1 MSETTTAASPAAL
14 PRPPLGIRWTAMI
27 FMSLAMFGNYYVY
40 DSIAPVADLL
50 KNQLAFSDERIGQL
64 YSIYSVAAVIVL
76 LISGVVI
83 DRVGTKVSTF
93 VFGVLCLVG
102 GILTAISPDFRVML
116 AGRFILGLGAESL
129 IVAVT
134 TAMAKW
140 FKGKELGL
148 AFGVN
153 LTIARLGSFASDWSP
168 TWAGF
173 AYDTW
178 QGPLKVA
185 AWIGGLCVVGAAVYW
200 IIEHRAEGRYE
211 LGQAG
216 SVDKLDVKDL
226 FRFDKSY
233 WYVVF
238 LCLTFYSAIFPFR
251 SFAIKFFIEA
261 HGTSRELG
269 GQINSI
275 IVFAAMI
282 ATPLFGLMTDKL
294 GKRAFFMAFGSLL
307 LLPVYLMMAYKVVHL
322 YVPVTMMGIAFSL
335 IPAILWPSVAYL
347 VDQRRLGS
355 AYALMTLIQQI
366 GFAAMNWLI
375 GKTNDVYHAG
385 VENPAGY
392 TPGMWIFSALGLFGL
407 TFSYLL
413 WRTETGPKA
422 HGLET
427 IRAGAEGAG

>member
-1 MSETTTAASPAAL
+1 MF
-14 PRPPLGIRWTAMI
+14 

-40 DSIAPVADLL
+40 DSVAPVGDLL
-50 KNQLAFSDERIGQL
+50 KNQLGFTDEKIGQL

-76 LISGVVI
+76 LISGFVI
-83 DRVGTKVSTF
+83 DRVGTKKSTF
-93 VFGVLCLVG
+93 VFGVLCLLG
-102 GILTAISPDFRVML
+102 GILTAASADFRLML

-153 LTIARLGSFASDWSP
+153 LTVARLGSFAADWSP
-168 TWAGF
+168 TWAKA
-173 AYDTW
+173 AYDSW
-178 QGPLKVA
+178 QAPLTVA
-185 AWIGGLCVVGAAVYW
+185 AWIGATCVLGAGVYW
-200 IIEHRAEGRYE
+200 LIENRAEGRYE
-211 LGQAG
+211 LGHAG
-216 SVDKLDVKDL
+216 FVDKLDIKDT
-226 FRFDKSY
+226 FRFDRSY
-233 WYVVF
+233 WYVVL

-269 GQINSI
+269 GQLNSI

-294 GKRAFFMAFGSLL
+294 GKRAFFMAMGSLL

-322 YVPVTMMGIAFSL
+322 YLPVTMMGIAFSL

-347 VDQRRLGS
+347 VEQHRLGS

-366 GFAAMNWLI
+366 GLAIMNWLI
-375 GKTNDVYHAG
+375 GKTNDIYHAG
-385 VENPAGY
+385 PANPAGY
-392 TPGMWIFSALGLFGL
+392 TPGMWIFSILGLVGL

-413 WRTETGPKA
+413 WRAEKGPKA

-427 IRAGAEGAG
+427 IKVGAE

>member
-1 MSETTTAASPAAL
+1 MSAPNAAASPAAL
-14 PRPPLGIRWTAMI
+14 PRPPLGVRWAAML

-40 DSIAPVADLL
+40 DSIAPIADLL
-50 KNQLAFSDERIGQL
+50 KSQLAFSDEKIGQL

-102 GILTAISPDFRVML
+102 GILTAVSADFRIML

-168 TWAGF
+168 TWAKF
-173 AYDTW
+173 AFDTW
-178 QGPLKVA
+178 QGPLVVA
-185 AWIGGLCVVGAAVYW
+185 AWIGGTCVLGAGVYW
-200 IIEHRAEGRYE
+200 IIEHRGEGRYE

-216 SVDKLDVKDL
+216 SIDKLNLKDL

-238 LCLTFYSAIFPFR
+238 L
-251 SFAIKFFIEA
+251 
-261 HGTSRELG
+261 
-269 GQINSI
+269 
-275 IVFAAMI
+275 
-282 ATPLFGLMTDKL
+282 
-294 GKRAFFMAFGSLL
+294 
-307 LLPVYLMMAYKVVHL
+307 
-322 YVPVTMMGIAFSL
+322 
-335 IPAILWPSVAYL
+335 
-347 VDQRRLGS
+347 
-355 AYALMTLIQQI
+355 
-366 GFAAMNWLI
+366 
-375 GKTNDVYHAG
+375 
-385 VENPAGY
+385 
-392 TPGMWIFSALGLFGL
+392 
-407 TFSYLL
+407 
-413 WRTETGPKA
+413 
-422 HGLET
+422 
-427 IRAGAEGAG
+427 